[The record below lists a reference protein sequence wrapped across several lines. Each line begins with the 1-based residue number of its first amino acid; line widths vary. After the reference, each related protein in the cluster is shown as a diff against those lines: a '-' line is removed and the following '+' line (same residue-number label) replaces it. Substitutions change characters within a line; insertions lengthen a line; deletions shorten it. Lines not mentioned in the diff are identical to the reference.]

1 MQINSLCTVP
11 CLVYHVHNQSENIFD
26 SLRFRL
32 IRPLKDFLQMIILTD
47 PHFLQMV
54 ILTDPRDEDDIL
66 RAKRSKEKRYM
77 FDIAFDSYNTQ
88 LDVYLAT
95 TKPLISSVLDGFNAT
110 VFAYGPT
117 GKIFVKNQDFQCHVS
132 NHFVAKLCS
141 ENFLK
146 SIE

>member
-1 MQINSLCTVP
+1 
-11 CLVYHVHNQSENIFD
+11 
-26 SLRFRL
+26 
-32 IRPLKDFLQMIILTD
+32 
-47 PHFLQMV
+47 MV

-66 RAKRSKEKRYM
+66 RAKRSREKRYM

-117 GKIFVKNQDFQCHVS
+117 GKHYQILIYIINK
-132 NHFVAKLCS
+132 
-141 ENFLK
+141 
-146 SIE
+146 

>member
-1 MQINSLCTVP
+1 
-11 CLVYHVHNQSENIFD
+11 
-26 SLRFRL
+26 
-32 IRPLKDFLQMIILTD
+32 
-47 PHFLQMV
+47 MV

-66 RAKRSKEKRYM
+66 RAKRSREKRYM

-117 GKIFVKNQDFQCHVS
+117 GASFVSLTLTLILCVS
-132 NHFVAKLCS
+132 LTFTPTDL
-141 ENFLK
+141 
-146 SIE
+146 

>member
-1 MQINSLCTVP
+1 M
-11 CLVYHVHNQSENIFD
+11 
-26 SLRFRL
+26 
-32 IRPLKDFLQMIILTD
+32 IRPKENQLLSKLLFSDT

-117 GKIFVKNQDFQCHVS
+117 GNREEPGFSMSAPI
-132 NHFVAKLCS
+132 L
-141 ENFLK
+141 
-146 SIE
+146 